1 MIEVNQLTKR
11 YGDVLALNNVSIK
24 VNKGE
29 VLGFLG
35 PNGAGKTTTM
45 KILTCFM
52 APTSGHARVAG
63 HDIFE
68 ESLEVRKKIGY
79 LPENVPL
86 YRDMTVRDYLDHCA
100 RLRGVPKEQREE
112 RIDDVIKKTRLEEA
126 EDTLIHKCS
135 KGFRQRVGLAQ
146 ALVHNPP
153 VLILDEPTIGLDPH
167 QIIETRKLIKGL
179 ARDHTVVLSSHILP
193 EVSMTC
199 ERVIIINKGEIVAVD
214 TPDNLTRKLQQSQK
228 IQMQVRRAGED
239 AGTRI
244 QEIEGVTHVSTTRL
258 DGGGFLFTVESRM
271 DKDVREDLASLAVS
285 SGWGLL
291 EMKQIELSLEQIF
304 LQLTTT
310 EEGINN

>member
-1 MIEVNQLTKR
+1 MIEVSQLTKR
-11 YGDVLALNNVSIK
+11 YGENLALNNVSFK

-29 VLGFLG
+29 ILGFLG

-52 APTSGHARVAG
+52 APTSGGARVAG

-68 ESLEVRKKIGY
+68 ESLDVRRNIGY

-86 YRDMTVRDYLDHCA
+86 YQDLGVRDYLDYCA
-100 RLRGVPKEQREE
+100 RLRGVPKDQREE
-112 RIDDVIKKTRLEEA
+112 RIDDVIKKARIEEV
-126 EDTLIHKCS
+126 ENTIIRKCS
-135 KGFRQRVGLAQ
+135 KGYRQRVGIAQ

-153 VLILDEPTIGLDPH
+153 VVILDEPTIGLDPH
-167 QIIETRKLIKGL
+167 QIIETRKLIKSL
-179 ARDHTVVLSSHILP
+179 AKDHTVVLSSHILP

-199 ERVIIINKGEIVAVD
+199 ERVIILNKGEIVAVD
-214 TPDNLTRKLQQSQK
+214 TPDNLTQKLQQSQK
-228 IQMQVRRAGED
+228 VQIQVRRAGED
-239 AGTRI
+239 ATTKI
-244 QEIEGVTHVSTTRL
+244 QDIEGVTNVGTARTDR
-258 DGGGFLFTVESRM
+258 GAVTFTVESAM
-271 DKDVREDLASLAVS
+271 DKDIREDLASLAVG

-310 EEGINN
+310 EEGVNN